1 MPVLLAGLSLFTAC
15 RASAPDPRA
24 TRGAQSADASSR
36 ASGATTVAPP
46 AQPATVPHGDHNPH
60 HGGMVLMKGDLHY
73 EVVVDESGR
82 EHRLYFSDAVR
93 EDLPASVASRAS
105 LTIRRDDE
113 PEETIPLQIDN
124 TGESWIGSGRAVPG
138 LGSGRAKATVRV
150 AFTVANDP
158 YWIEVPLP

>member
-1 MPVLLAGLSLFTAC
+1 
-15 RASAPDPRA
+15 
-24 TRGAQSADASSR
+24 
-36 ASGATTVAPP
+36 
-46 AQPATVPHGDHNPH
+46 
-60 HGGMVLMKGDLHY
+60 MKGDLHY

-105 LTIRRDDE
+105 LTIRRDGE

-124 TGESWIGSGRAVPG
+124 TGESWIGSGRPVRG

-150 AFTVANDP
+150 AFIVANDP